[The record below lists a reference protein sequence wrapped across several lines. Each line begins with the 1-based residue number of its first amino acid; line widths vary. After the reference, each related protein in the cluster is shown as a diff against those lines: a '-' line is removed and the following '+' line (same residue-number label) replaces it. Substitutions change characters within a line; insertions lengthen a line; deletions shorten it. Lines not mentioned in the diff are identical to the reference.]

1 MGALRVLAL
10 VLLPL
15 ATPGSRA
22 IGLAQEIPPQLGSRR
37 LGLSCALLL
46 SSAAPRVAWSLT
58 AEHAGTA
65 PRAGGGV
72 RDEARDV
79 ASTLH
84 MLHQLSTKRRTR
96 ASIQTH
102 EELRA
107 LLTLGGGNEGAREAD
122 RLMRHTRGARSS
134 EEGSDLFRRL
144 LTAARLEQERRL
156 GALRD
161 SGFGARSDDQ
171 AAAATSRGQDRQEE
185 TEAQLQS
192 ILAKMLDGLDWHDIT
207 EAEAGGDGNE
217 TNALGVGG
225 ESAEM
230 KELQSQVAALQ
241 RVVDSL
247 HERV

>member
-1 MGALRVLAL
+1 MLRGGRNPLQMARPVCPGMGSLRVVAL

-22 IGLAQEIPPQLGSRR
+22 SGLAQEIPPQLGSRR

-72 RDEARDV
+72 RDEGRDV

-84 MLHQLSTKRRTR
+84 TLHQLSTKRRTR

-107 LLTLGGGNEGAREAD
+107 LLGGGAEGARGAD
-122 RLMRHTRGARSS
+122 RLMRHTRGARAS
-134 EEGSDLFRRL
+134 EEGSDVFRRL

-161 SGFGARSDDQ
+161 SGFGARSDDH

-225 ESAEM
+225 A
-230 KELQSQVAALQ
+230 
-241 RVVDSL
+241 
-247 HERV
+247 